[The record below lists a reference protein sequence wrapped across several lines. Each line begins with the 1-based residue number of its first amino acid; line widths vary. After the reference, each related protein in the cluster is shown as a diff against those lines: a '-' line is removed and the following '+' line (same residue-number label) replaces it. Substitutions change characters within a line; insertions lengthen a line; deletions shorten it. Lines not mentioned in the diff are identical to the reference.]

1 MSARMNNSEYIEKA
15 KALVEAKKQYYL
27 TLSEL
32 SRFSSDEESAYDQ
45 MQKMSHFLR
54 SVMDYGKR
62 GEDIPLSLFMNLGG
76 VEDVHKEVYYSPKA
90 FYREFLSEMLDGVS
104 TDNAYTLFEYTRVF
118 LLLRPFM
125 RTVEF
130 IKEHKFNDSNICES
144 EMIKALLSLEE
155 DKDNAKECLS
165 EYLIPFSDGEKDI
178 PKIEEAVAL
187 LMELNAIKGKSLV
200 ESIGPITTLFE
211 KMVEWLQ
218 TYWNKELLEYL
229 RLTDR
234 EAEILQPFIKDP
246 ELSKYIG
253 LDRNE
258 PIQFELPEDYFK
270 GKYLYD
276 SNSIGEMDKKYRD
289 PNKLAKLI
297 NYFAEKGY
305 IDNDINTKRTLAF
318 RLTGMN
324 KPDYLIEKIIWHDKP
339 NPLCYCVKVF
349 TDNYDKFKM
358 MEHLFYFEAGL
369 VNPSD
374 KAENC
379 KKFQKDFNSIFE

>member
-1 MSARMNNSEYIEKA
+1 MNNIEYIEKA

-32 SRFSSDEESAYDQ
+32 SRFSPDEESAYDQ

-54 SVMDYGKR
+54 TVMDYGKR
-62 GEDIPLSLFMNLGG
+62 GEDIPLSIIKILGG
-76 VEDVHKEVYYSPKA
+76 VEDVRKEVYYSPKV
-90 FYREFLSEMLDGVS
+90 FYREFLSEMLEGVS
-104 TDNAYTLFEYTRVF
+104 TDNAYTLSEYSRVF

-130 IKEHKFNDSNICES
+130 IKEHKFNDSTICES

-165 EYLIPFSDGEKDI
+165 EYLISFSDGEKDI

-258 PIQFELPEDYFK
+258 PIQFELPEYYFK
-270 GKYLYD
+270 GK
-276 SNSIGEMDKKYRD
+276 
-289 PNKLAKLI
+289 
-297 NYFAEKGY
+297 
-305 IDNDINTKRTLAF
+305 
-318 RLTGMN
+318 
-324 KPDYLIEKIIWHDKP
+324 
-339 NPLCYCVKVF
+339 
-349 TDNYDKFKM
+349 
-358 MEHLFYFEAGL
+358 
-369 VNPSD
+369 
-374 KAENC
+374 
-379 KKFQKDFNSIFE
+379 

>member
-1 MSARMNNSEYIEKA
+1 MNNIEYIEKA

-32 SRFSSDEESAYDQ
+32 SRFSPDEESAYDQ

-54 SVMDYGKR
+54 TVMDYGKR
-62 GEDIPLSLFMNLGG
+62 GEDIPLSIIKVLGG
-76 VEDVHKEVYYSPKA
+76 VEDVRKEVYYSPKV
-90 FYREFLSEMLDGVS
+90 FYREFLSEMLEGVS
-104 TDNAYTLFEYTRVF
+104 TDNAYTLFEYSRVF

-130 IKEHKFNDSNICES
+130 IKEHKFNDSTICES

-187 LMELNAIKGKSLV
+187 LMEMNAIKGKSLV

-369 VNPSD
+369 VLSL
-374 KAENC
+374 
-379 KKFQKDFNSIFE
+379 IHI